1 MTLKLNEVITKSPIY
16 DFIKLNSIKLIY
28 VHITFSAKLHALLNS
43 SHLASQP
50 PPQLSKPVL
59 STGNTW
65 DINDEGQSE
74 DSRRSNAAQPPP
86 AHQQAR
92 APAIPFDLKYTVPG
106 KPTIIPGT
114 SSTLTPI
121 DLSAG

>member
-1 MTLKLNEVITKSPIY
+1 M
-16 DFIKLNSIKLIY
+16 
-28 VHITFSAKLHALLNS
+28 
-43 SHLASQP
+43 ASQP

-59 STGNTW
+59 SSSSAW
-65 DINDEGQSE
+65 DMNEDLPSDE
-74 DSRRSNAAQPPP
+74 SRRSTASQPPP

-92 APAIPFDLKYTVPG
+92 APAIPFDLKYTIPG

-121 DLSAG
+121 DLSSG

>member
-1 MTLKLNEVITKSPIY
+1 MFL
-16 DFIKLNSIKLIY
+16 Y
-28 VHITFSAKLHALLNS
+28 VFTAKLHALLNS
-43 SHLASQP
+43 SHITPQP
-50 PPQLSKPVL
+50 PTTLTKPTVL
-59 STGNTW
+59 SGSNW
-65 DINDEGQSE
+65 EVNEEPQSE
-74 DSRRSNAAQPPP
+74 EPRRPTPAQPPP

-92 APAIPFDLKYTVPG
+92 TPSIPFDLKYTVPG